1 MRFFFTFL
9 KEIIQHPLERGGGRL
24 PLWRLADRRAG
35 GADGRALRQRHGQP
49 QRQAGDQVRG
59 VGHSVGGG
67 GVPSPGERSLPDSG
81 IFVNYQTKVRVENKL
96 ISR

>member
-1 MRFFFTFL
+1 M
-9 KEIIQHPLERGGGRL
+9 
-24 PLWRLADRRAG
+24 WRLADRRAG
-35 GADGRALRQRHGQP
+35 GADGRALRQRHRQS

-81 IFVNYQTKVRVENKL
+81 MFVNYQTKVRVENKL
-96 ISR
+96 ISRLEKLQNFEHKTTKKNKRQ